1 MSAEAERHQKGKYGW
16 NLGIPPLDPV
26 DPRHSVSLV
35 MIAQAK
41 AGYES
46 SKKIIDKR
54 FTDTVER
61 AQYNISWDDTG
72 ESVLSMKEWFELKKS
87 EN

>member
-1 MSAEAERHQKGKYGW
+1 MSAEAQRHQKEKYGW

-26 DPRHSVSLV
+26 DPRHSVSLI
-35 MIAQAK
+35 MIAQAR

-46 SKKIIDKR
+46 SKRIIDKR
-54 FTDTVER
+54 FADPEQR
-61 AQYNISWDDTG
+61 AKYNIVWDDTG
-72 ESVLSMKEWFELKKS
+72 ESVLSMRERFEQKRS

>member
-1 MSAEAERHQKGKYGW
+1 MSTEVQRHQKGKYGW

-46 SKKIIDKR
+46 SKRVVDKR
-54 FTDTVER
+54 FTDPEEKAR
-61 AQYNISWDDTG
+61 YNIVWDDTG
-72 ESVLSMKEWFELKKS
+72 ESVLSMKEWFEQKKT